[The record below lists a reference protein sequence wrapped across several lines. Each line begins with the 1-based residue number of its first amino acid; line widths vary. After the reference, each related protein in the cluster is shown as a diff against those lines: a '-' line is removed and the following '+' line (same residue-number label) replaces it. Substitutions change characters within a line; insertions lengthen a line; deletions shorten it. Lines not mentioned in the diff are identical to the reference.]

1 MHYQH
6 FLIDA
11 VNEVLAWDIPD
22 EALMDAVKAQ
32 TGLMAGSNPEEFMAY
47 FSE

>member
-1 MHYQH
+1 MYYQH

-11 VNEVLAWDIPD
+11 VNEVLAWDISD
-22 EALMDAVKAQ
+22 EALADAVRAQ
-32 TGLMAGSNPEEFMAY
+32 TGLMAGIDPEEIMAS

>member
-22 EALMDAVKAQ
+22 EALAEAVKAQ
-32 TGLMAGSNPEEFMAY
+32 TGLMAGINPEEIMEC
-47 FSE
+47 FSD

>member
-22 EALMDAVKAQ
+22 EALADAVRAQ
-32 TGLMAGSNPEEFMAY
+32 TGLLAGINPEEFMEG
-47 FSE
+47 F